1 MRVVNRTAV
10 RRGDI
15 WLVRLDPTVGN
26 EIQKTRPCL
35 IVSPNLMN
43 RFLGTVTLLPMTSGG
58 KPEPFRL
65 ESFFAEKRG
74 LILGDQIRSVSRQ
87 RLIKLLGHA
96 DAITLSSVLG
106 LLREMFE
113 E

>member
-1 MRVVNRTAV
+1 MGVVNRATV

-15 WLVRLDPTVGN
+15 WLARLDPTVGN

-43 RFLGTVTLLPMTSGG
+43 RFLGTVTVLPMTSGG

-65 ESFFAEKRG
+65 ESSFDDKMG
-74 LILGDQIRSVSRQ
+74 LILGDQIRSVSKQ
-87 RLIKLLGHA
+87 RLIKLLGQA
-96 DAITLSSVLG
+96 DAITLSGALG

>member
-1 MRVVNRTAV
+1 MDLVNRTAV

-58 KPEPFRL
+58 KPEPFRI
-65 ESFFAEKRG
+65 ESSFADKPG
-74 LILGDQIRSVSRQ
+74 LILGDQIRSVSKE
-87 RLIKLLGHA
+87 RLIKLLGQA
-96 DAITLSSVLG
+96 DAITLSGALG